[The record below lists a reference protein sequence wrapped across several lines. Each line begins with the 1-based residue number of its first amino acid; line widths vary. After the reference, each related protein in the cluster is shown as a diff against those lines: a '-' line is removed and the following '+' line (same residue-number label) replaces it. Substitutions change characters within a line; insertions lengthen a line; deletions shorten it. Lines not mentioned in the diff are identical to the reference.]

1 MVNPDPEAL
10 AWCKVSERFIFLDI
24 ARDRYFALAD
34 GAQHVFLERLG
45 IEATVSWHQ
54 PPPLPRPAAWLV
66 PQRVSHDI
74 GEGPFRLADVAA
86 AVWSQRRIE
95 HRLARTSFQT
105 VLVEL
110 RHLTEQRTQ
119 RHSTKSRSGPTV
131 RAFEQA
137 RLLRSAADRCLPR
150 SIALK
155 LRLAKLRLR
164 THLVIGVKDRP
175 FGAHAWVQHG
185 DIVLNDS
192 LEEVRRYTP
201 ILII

>member
-1 MVNPDPEAL
+1 MASPDPEAL
-10 AWCKVSERFIFLDI
+10 AWCKVGQRFIFLDI
-24 ARDRYFALAD
+24 ARDRYFALVD
-34 GAQHVFLERLG
+34 GAQHAFLERLG
-45 IEATVSWHQ
+45 IEAAVSWHQ
-54 PPPLPRPAAWLV
+54 PQPLPRPAHWRV
-66 PQRVSHDI
+66 PQRVSHYI

-86 AVWSQRRIE
+86 AVWTQRRVE
-95 HRLARTSFQT
+95 HRLLRTSFQT

-110 RHLTEQRTQ
+110 RHLAEQRTQ
-119 RHSTKSRSGPTV
+119 DGSTKSETGSTV
-131 RAFEQA
+131 RAFEHA

-155 LRLAKLRLR
+155 LRLAKLRHR

>member
-1 MVNPDPEAL
+1 M
-10 AWCKVSERFIFLDI
+10 KF
-24 ARDRYFALAD
+24 
-34 GAQHVFLERLG
+34 
-45 IEATVSWHQ
+45 
-54 PPPLPRPAAWLV
+54 
-66 PQRVSHDI
+66 
-74 GEGPFRLADVAA
+74 
-86 AVWSQRRIE
+86 
-95 HRLARTSFQT
+95 
-105 VLVEL
+105 
-110 RHLTEQRTQ
+110 
-119 RHSTKSRSGPTV
+119 RSGPTV
-131 RAFEQA
+131 RAFEHA

-155 LRLAKLRLR
+155 LRLAKLRHR